1 MKKVYNYSCKILY
14 YYKLKYIAIVRYNF
28 KWFTKLQHL
37 ICKNNEFDSKFDFNV
52 ISTTI
57 YVLASNNYDFQ
68 SSWPLYCRSILVVL
82 FSQWQLPTPISQGM
96 TLRMC
101 HSHKTWII
109 VLKVFFE
116 ASLKWLWF
124 KDFPK
129 TTIIFAV
136 IELKIKLNW

>member
-1 MKKVYNYSCKILY
+1 MLY
-14 YYKLKYIAIVRYNF
+14 YYKVKYIAIVRYNF

-52 ISTTI
+52 INTTI

-96 TLRMC
+96 TLEDVSQSQDMN
-101 HSHKTWII
+101 HSFKS
-109 VLKVFFE
+109 FFW
-116 ASLKWLWF
+116 SKS
-124 KDFPK
+124 
-129 TTIIFAV
+129 
-136 IELKIKLNW
+136 